1 MVANAKD
8 DFKKSGKELILTTD
22 PVEAIKNADVVYTD
36 TWVSMGQEA
45 EKAERQK
52 IFMPYQVNG
61 ELFKNA
67 ADDAVFMHCLPAYRG
82 FEVTEEV
89 IDGPQSVI
97 FDEAENRL
105 HAQKA
110 VMATLMGYQ
119 KMSGVENLAALEESY
134 NDVKKDIDTKVVL
147 LALSDGEPVGS
158 VRVEVFPDKT
168 AYLSRFAVKVT
179 SQNNGIGKSIM
190 NLVDKIMVKKGV
202 TQIQLHT
209 GSKITSLIRF
219 YYGRGFY
226 IDSTDKSRGYVRAL
240 LIKEY
245 QKKDC

>member
-1 MVANAKD
+1 MEGN
-8 DFKKSGKELILTTD
+8 FQSL
-22 PVEAIKNADVVYTD
+22 
-36 TWVSMGQEA
+36 
-45 EKAERQK
+45 
-52 IFMPYQVNG
+52 FQV
-61 ELFKNA
+61 
-67 ADDAVFMHCLPAYRG
+67 R
-82 FEVTEEV
+82 
-89 IDGPQSVI
+89 
-97 FDEAENRL
+97 
-105 HAQKA
+105 
-110 VMATLMGYQ
+110 MATYDDIPAILSITREAFVKYQ
-119 KMSGVENLAALEESY
+119 QMSGVENLAALEESY

-190 NLVDKIMVKKGV
+190 NLVDRIMIKKGV
-202 TQIQLHT
+202 TEMHLHT
-209 GSKITSLIRF
+209 GAKITPLIRF

-245 QKKDC
+245 DKKDC

>member
-1 MVANAKD
+1 MDTDFQSLFQVRLANYD
-8 DFKKSGKELILTTD
+8 DIPAIMNITR
-22 PVEAIKNADVVYTD
+22 EAFVK
-36 TWVSMGQEA
+36 
-45 EKAERQK
+45 
-52 IFMPYQVNG
+52 
-61 ELFKNA
+61 
-67 ADDAVFMHCLPAYRG
+67 
-82 FEVTEEV
+82 
-89 IDGPQSVI
+89 
-97 FDEAENRL
+97 
-105 HAQKA
+105 
-110 VMATLMGYQ
+110 YQ
-119 KMSGVENLAALEESY
+119 KMSGVEKLAALDESY

-190 NLVDKIMVKKGV
+190 NLVDRIMIKKGV
-202 TQIQLHT
+202 TLIQLHT
-209 GSKITSLIRF
+209 DAKITSLIRF

-240 LIKEY
+240 LAKEY